1 MQISDDFLRIVNT
14 NPRSYGAGDY
24 WQRSYEYGEMQPFK
38 RQDETVTVES
48 GYKTSTGED
57 SSLMEQLVQINTRD
71 AMSIGLLSRLEEL
84 RRTEGEWVPQIEQAV
99 EYLRNQKAILELN
112 PSDPDYQQKKDSIS
126 SLVNEERALMRG
138 YAVSN
143 PYLRDLFYGDVVDRS
158 QEIPGIR
165 PARTVSKDRIHQM
178 LERDPQTFKGQLAQW
193 SFDQTVPDVLSE
205 NDTNANYA
213 NRLDVLLK
221 NTQEQLEDAKVEE
234 FIKKS
239 DIEQRQRALKTA
251 HRVKDPLLGIIP
263 LYQYDPSLIDPEFDQ
278 KRNETDIE
286 LTDPSSWKYGLSHLG
301 SSASELKA
309 MGLQM
314 LSTWA
319 ISKLAA
325 KTVGTATGPAA
336 PLAWAA
342 SDAVL
347 NTLFTNYMRHKETA
361 SEVMSNYSQK
371 VIEAAVNGQFDLNKV
386 LSEYRDQLELMA
398 VPVQGMDELETLQ
411 FGLAYNIPTT
421 DENYNRIAKDARR
434 GLTDLEQM
442 NNALALSDYAQNFGL
457 SYGGKLIKDSFG
469 FSKLLKKGA
478 NILSKNENTRKA
490 LEAITGKID
499 RAVDRM
505 RLNPITKIQ
514 AKRVMNTAFD
524 IAKQTGKNWF
534 LESMEEGQQNLGGKE
549 YMNIPLLGEEQEFNT
564 WLANNPVPVATEEGT
579 GEYSLLK
586 GLLDAGKLGTE
597 AWRAYMGVSNKDAYN
612 TDEELLRSMQ
622 IGGFIGSLMGTGFHT
637 IPQLNELRKQLKTDN
652 RLRALAAEGFDNA
665 DRTFKIAQFLDAYRK
680 GSKTDRIVDTI
691 EQMKQ
696 YKTGGVTDQ
705 MIDED
710 IDLVR
715 QVAQVYN
722 NDAINQNL
730 KDLGVD
736 RKKGDWF
743 NYFTTAALDYA
754 NRRKQIDEELRVSNE
769 EVNNLVQ
776 AIIANNQGKL
786 EDLLRSQ
793 YDLYQQQQS
802 AANQQAIDYETFRL
816 PAINAAII
824 RARRRVLDQL
834 EKELTS
840 RRKTLQEITKQ
851 FDIKASV
858 SGLDGILGYIKD
870 ARRELK
876 TTEQEINHKMFSGK
890 LKELPEFENSEELE
904 SALAKQIINQG
915 IQSNLLVIENAYR
928 TGRIPTKLR
937 YLVEQ
942 EQLFSSLTPEQQAN
956 VLTEYA
962 EKWKTEH
969 NTQDEPT
976 REQIISYYN
985 TLQKQQ
991 WAKLEQS
998 ANIEANERF
1007 LANNLFQQDVRRLAE
1022 ERTNSAREIE
1032 EQTGEYSLN
1041 RGETTTEPVI
1051 PEDEVIETAA
1061 PTVTNQP
1068 DSRVGNDNR
1077 DTSAEKTVTSTP
1089 VNPRNDRT
1097 KVRSAVDEVNDEATE
1112 NVTTPVTDEVED
1124 EPMTEEQADARVQE
1138 MLDDVSENGY
1148 REVTDEDLG
1157 IRETDKRADTESS
1170 TNKVDEATEEE
1181 IDLRA
1186 EIERVEEGQP
1196 LVDESQRVE
1205 ETSTEGEDQ
1214 TITEQG
1220 TAEESQSVTE
1230 TDAATQPT
1238 TPIKDQSEQKEVN
1251 VKVES
1256 TEDPDKT
1263 GEIPVVLDIPEE
1275 IVYSNGDEIWVGNED
1290 VSQGRVIP
1298 ENDIQTQLEL
1308 EEADSIGIADSS
1320 ISNRH
1325 ADKVPGLDD
1334 NKKVE
1339 SNRIKNTLF
1348 YSFDSDEIM
1357 PINVNGKPVDF
1368 GDVERR
1374 PGRELAKKLA
1384 IPGWLEQ
1391 TKAYF
1396 IITDSKD
1403 AHKDRDLLAVHLV
1416 IEDQEDSKTI
1426 IYNAALYTPGKA
1438 LQKMRKWNLSA
1449 QKIGVELNRLR
1460 KLRNSII
1467 DQYVKDYS
1475 PDYFSNPDVRLPQT
1489 VQKGLIPINLRQSN
1503 GSINSLR
1510 DEHNRPIFRSLTDI
1524 PGFKLSSD
1532 PYEMSEQI
1540 LSNAVEIGYGRGPF
1554 TMNPADAFSIMQFDG
1569 ETRTSQQGVGYAG
1582 KLFIIPDLDQ
1592 SPSGNNSAPI
1602 MLSEKKHTITRG
1614 IGNTELSFNN
1624 NGTPKYDENGKRIP
1638 VTSAELIFRLITNTV
1653 PFATTPIFQD
1663 ILNILVNRGPK
1674 TIAIGDPRRENLNM
1688 YNRKVLHTYQNAQ
1701 GETFLMYGAMKEN
1714 GTYVTKNLRIRD
1726 ANGKIAF
1733 TEAQAKYVIGQFSR
1747 NLHWNTSVEGMTS
1760 PISENIVKEAVKYME
1775 QNNTDTF
1782 KILGM
1787 DDLTFTMRDLG
1798 LEKKDGKIVR
1808 VREQAPTL
1816 ISWMINHQVLKANI
1830 GDTLF
1835 RDPFIYA
1842 DDAVLDTDNRTKV
1855 ENATVEV
1862 TKDTPTEDAQKPAE
1876 NKVQEIPVTPTT
1888 SAPEGDRALTMQEAK
1903 DMGLTPKRGFT
1914 YVLKSDGITV
1924 LLPNSSSVLKKL
1936 QGLHSTNRGVGRI
1949 NLEQAKQWLAD
1960 TLGIDPT
1967 DVLFTNAVMKM
1978 ADSDS
1983 VYGVMRVVLDRMANE
1998 FRPNIVLSQQ
2008 AGRGVEY
2015 HEAFHYV
2022 SILLLDEVTRNRVYD
2037 DFIKKHPEYRDQTRT
2052 DVEEALA
2059 EEFRYYMLD
2068 RKEHGLSYRIK
2079 KFFRTIWNML
2089 NKLAGRNLN
2098 GQVYSALFDSIR
2110 KGNFKNAKVSQE
2122 TMQEFEQAYQSG
2134 LHYYAPGIPESE
2146 QKKVPHITN
2155 ASMMYNII
2163 ESLSSTALA
2172 TLQIQTM
2179 DDIRNLKLDDV
2190 FNTIQYMLDN
2200 GEYDYSPTRKQVA
2213 EDVLLNRDLFA
2224 SKIRSFLQELG
2235 VRTLKDTE
2243 EEMRTNDNYENIW
2256 DRASYEISKK
2266 DNVAFNAK
2274 LFFYSIPQSRF
2285 VLDEEGNKQLV
2296 TVKDDIFG
2304 LDVAQSFDVTWNKI
2318 LENLWNVNNWDDLL
2332 VKVRNLAKADPFF
2345 AKLREYIDDPDLPL
2359 PENTVTQL
2367 ITTIQSAKNAM
2378 DTVFVNQTNNMWT
2391 VADSSNLRYISRLPR
2406 RWSDNFMLSSLVSV
2420 DDRGRGVINNKAL
2433 NQLNIMAGKVDKA
2446 LTDVNKYKRQK
2457 DKVIAFQKAKNEF
2470 LNLLNFIGIPF
2481 DEDSL
2486 QFLLD
2491 NIQTKPSDVEGLE
2504 AFQKVWSSD
2513 NKHGSVRNSIKLN
2526 VLANIRRIAS
2536 SKSLSTRYISA
2547 NRIFNYKDQNSV
2559 INLMAVAYGTTH
2571 PTPEEFSVTGA
2582 DGSLVYPITQNN
2594 YMSDMVRW
2602 LNTNAYNKRD
2612 NLLKS
2617 PYNATSLILQTL
2629 QKGGKIKLHTLLA
2642 VNEQASG
2649 VSRDYFGISP
2659 LEDYLTKMV
2668 LAENGR
2674 LILPTM
2680 SDKKTWYS
2688 IEGVTL
2694 PKDHLD
2700 SLSFFTNLESGE
2712 VAVVDFPRRFSDQT
2726 LDIFYNYFVAEF
2738 NAIVNY
2744 FNTKSDVEK
2753 GKSNYYDNYHGK
2765 IGSDGKM
2772 KPGGNGGKF
2781 RYFGKLPI
2789 NGNWISLNKLLTEAE
2804 ESGDPKIIQ
2813 NVLDNIK
2820 RMYIDDPIMMR
2831 IILNDLLIARV
2842 NEEIEE
2848 AIKLGVISR
2857 SRATGRLINK
2867 CIPSGST
2874 VNLNGEEIDNPFSHY
2889 NEVDSVAEEGMEDIK
2904 EEDRLYSIIANYTVA
2919 YAISVIEVEKC
2930 FVGDPA
2936 MYKWKSNEKVGIFQK
2951 DVDKIKRLS
2960 SVLSTGTN
2968 LRSHWGNKD
2977 PRNDTRFV
2985 SMVMQDNQIGSDY
2998 HQQLLDIFKA
3008 SYIRT
3013 ILTRKNPNMSDDEK
3027 FELTKPSKIQD
3038 TYNSLTDS
3046 EKRFVDTQAENAA
3059 NPYAYND
3066 KKNSGNINQ
3075 ADAAV
3080 YIRPEMYKRIMQA
3093 LGEWSPEIEEA
3104 YNILENSDD
3113 VLSNP
3118 ELYAKSLKA
3127 TIRPLKMVYFGEH
3140 YDQVSNANIPIFDK
3154 MALFP
3159 MFKAIA
3165 RGDNRLLYDRM
3176 NNSELGEI
3184 DMVAF
3189 ESAVKVG
3196 APANKFRPYK
3206 DNRNTKF
3213 NIEDLNQVSST
3224 RIKDGK
3230 VVSSSNG
3237 LTTRIQDLKQLRLQL
3252 NTEGHED
3259 TDRSFGT
3266 QVIKIGMGNVVD
3278 DRHYGHNK
3286 KMNVSGKRIK
3296 ADIFGC
3302 IKALS
3307 KHGVDKVYK
3316 RFFDKDGKIKNRSLS
3331 EYLIREATNTN
3342 MPSELI
3348 DGLRVDRSGNFIAPL
3363 ASMSQRSWIE
3373 SKIMSYLGKEIIDV
3387 NTPGGAAIQM
3397 APFGFKRTSIVSDAD
3412 ADLFNNGEKLNF
3424 DPRRGSMEVLL
3435 STKFFRDVI
3444 PSEFQ
3449 TDYHTMRNW
3458 LIEHKIIG
3466 KDAQPYGIGYRIP
3479 TQGLSS
3485 TFSFIVADVL
3495 PEQLEDTI
3503 VVPDEF
3509 TAMTGSDYD
3518 IDKLYI
3524 ATYAYDPET
3533 HERYKWDDTKK
3544 DNYAQQSDGA
3554 LINKLLDSYTLV
3566 ISDEKTLSETRASID
3581 TLTGI
3586 LKDDVLPRVYS
3597 TPMKEVESMY
3607 ELMPSFQIAR
3617 KMEYTLGKAGIATF
3631 ALNSTNHCLTQAT
3644 HLHMNYSND
3653 NKYGLGQLDQI
3664 DGKDGYRILDWLS
3677 AMINAHVDVA
3687 KDPYIINLNVNQV
3700 TWNMVNLLL
3709 RGGMGQDTFFF
3720 LAQPAIREFA
3730 DSRIAN
3736 NGIIGARKERENVTI
3751 ARIRNKYIGMLNR
3764 LPLSESQKEQIL
3776 ASVEDDYR
3784 YAFDRRRLSDSLEDY
3799 KNEDTL
3805 NVNFIKQQLIVL
3817 RAYQDLMADA
3827 QTMGN
3832 LVQRSQID
3840 TKKYGNNL
3848 AQLQN
3853 FLNSYMTFF
3862 ADSREKFDGLQ
3873 RYFEDTFLQYK
3884 LDAILTA
3891 SNRLM
3896 ANQLF
3901 SAAAGYK
3908 SIFTNIMQHIRGGR
3922 YEVIKRGNWLL
3933 YPYNATNDKKL
3944 VKTIN
3949 DRLESIIRAKA
3960 VASVSELYVSD
3971 KDLQTMLVGK
3981 NSMARR
3987 LNDLK
3992 NYIRQNSDDPTLINL
4007 VRSNGTIKNALLNYL
4022 QGFTSSSKGI
4032 DRIVPVRSSM
4042 NNSRYMDDRLTSA
4055 FYDLLDSDNQIVR
4068 DFAVDLVKYAFVT
4081 SYDNRTPNSFFNYVP
4096 LAYKRKIGYIDAV
4109 QDAIKDLA
4117 NKDLSIF
4124 GDTSNL
4130 QELFNSVYT
4139 TLARNYYNDDSIVKT
4154 YVPNV
4159 KDYGDTQRS
4168 NTIYLGGAVDRT
4180 GIYEQAV
4187 FITRDVYNSNNKFL
4201 KIRNASGNTFLY
4213 QRLGEVRT
4221 IDNDSKFG
4229 IVYVAMPKLGYG
4241 TGANSIYELYKNGL
4255 EPSAIDMNNFSE
4267 ALANAAKKENAI
4279 QKVNDYL
4286 KHNSNLT
4293 FVEDPEFEAI
4303 EIVLNPDKVESIGSE
4318 SLEEA
4323 PITISQLEE
4332 SPQEAIIDQSTDNTI
4347 IDMPGDLMAE
4357 GDAIVME
4364 DFGSITF
4371 DDTILDTE
4379 LILENIDAIIDEA
4392 SQGNISISD
4401 DITSLTKSGKKR
4413 KDECK

>member
-1 MQISDDFLRIVNT
+1 MQISDDFLKIVSN

-24 WQRSYEYGEMQPFK
+24 WLRSYEYGEMKPTKLNQ
-38 RQDETVTVES
+38 TVKVEPS
-48 GYKTSTGED
+48 YETSTGEG
-57 SSLMEQLVQINTRD
+57 SNLWQQLVQINTRD
-71 AMSIGLLSRLEEL
+71 AMNIGLLSRLEEL
-84 RRTEGEWVPQIEQAV
+84 RSTEAEWVPQIQEAL
-99 EYLRNQKAILELN
+99 EYLRNQKSILELDPN
-112 PSDPDYQQKKDSIS
+112 DPDYQQKKDSIS

-143 PYLRDLFYGDVVDRS
+143 PYLRDIFYNDAVDRS
-158 QEIPGIR
+158 QEIPGVR
-165 PARTVSKDRIHQM
+165 PARTISKNRIHQM
-178 LERDPQTFKGQLAQW
+178 LQRDPQTYKGQLAQL
-193 SFDQTVPDVLSE
+193 SFDQSVPNVLLGD
-205 NDTNANYA
+205 DTNANYL
-213 NRLDVLLK
+213 NKLDTLIKL
-221 NTQEQLEDAKVEE
+221 TQDKLEDAEVER
-234 FIKKS
+234 FIKRS
-239 DIEQRQRALKTA
+239 DIESRQRALKTA
-251 HRVKDPLLGIIP
+251 HRVKDPIIGLIP

-278 KRNETDIE
+278 KRNEVDIE
-286 LTDPSSWKYGLSHLG
+286 LTDPSSWKYGLAHLG

-314 LSTWA
+314 LTGFA
-319 ISKLAA
+319 ISKLATRIA
-325 KTVGTATGPAA
+325 GSYAGPAA

-342 SDAVL
+342 GDATL
-347 NTLFTNYMRHKETA
+347 NTLFTNWMRHKETA
-361 SEVMSNYSQK
+361 SEVMSSYSQK
-371 VIEAAVNGQFDLNKV
+371 IMNAAVNNQFDINKV
-386 LSEYRDQLELMA
+386 LSEYKEQLELLA
-398 VPVQGMDELETLQ
+398 VPVQNMDELEILQ
-411 FGLAYNIPTT
+411 TGLAYNIITS
-421 DENYNRIAKDARR
+421 DENYNKIAKDARR
-434 GLTDLEQM
+434 GLTDLEQG
-442 NNALALSDYAQNFGL
+442 NNALAMSDYAQNFGL
-457 SYGGKLIKDSFG
+457 SYGGKLIKNSFG
-469 FSKLLKKGA
+469 FSSLLKKGA
-478 NILSKNENTRKA
+478 KLLSKNDNTRRA
-490 LEAITGKID
+490 LQAITSKID
-499 RAVDRM
+499 RSIDNM
-505 RLNPITKIQ
+505 RLNPITKVQ

-534 LESMEEGQQNLGGKE
+534 LESSEEGMQAGMTDEYLSIPSLG
-549 YMNIPLLGEEQEFNT
+549 NEQEINN
-564 WLANNPVPVATEEGT
+564 WLANNPVPVATQEGT
-579 GEYSLLK
+579 GQYNFLK
-586 GLLDAGKLGTE
+586 GLLNDGKLGVE
-597 AWRAYMGVSNKDAYN
+597 AWKTYMGSDSKDAYN
-612 TDEELLRSMQ
+612 TDNELVRSMQ
-622 IGGFIGSLMGTGFHT
+622 IGGFIGALMGTGFHA

-680 GSKTDRIVDTI
+680 GSKTDRIVDTV

-715 QVAQVYN
+715 QVGQIYKN
-722 NDAINQNL
+722 EAIRQNL

-736 RKKGDWF
+736 KKKGDWF
-743 NYFTTAALDYA
+743 NYFTTAAIDYT
-754 NRRKQIDEELRVSNE
+754 NRRKQVDEELKDSNE
-769 EVNNLVQ
+769 ELDKIVQ
-776 AIIANNQGKL
+776 AIITNNQGEL
-786 EDLLRSQ
+786 EELLRSQ
-793 YDLYQQQQS
+793 YDLYQQQQT
-802 AANQQAIDYETFRL
+802 AANQQAIEYETFRL

-834 EKELTS
+834 EKEITS

-851 FDIKASV
+851 FGIKTSV

-870 ARRELK
+870 TRRELK
-876 TTEQEINHKMFSGK
+876 KTEEEINHKMFSGK
-890 LKELPEFENSEELE
+890 LQKLPEFDNTEELE
-904 SALAKQIINQG
+904 NALAKQIINQA
-915 IQSNLLVIENAYR
+915 IQSNLLVVENAYR

-969 NTQDEPT
+969 STQEEPT
-976 REQIISYYN
+976 RKQIISYYN

-991 WAKLEQS
+991 WGKLEQS
-998 ANIEANERF
+998 SNIEANERF

-1022 ERTNSAREIE
+1022 ERTSSAREIE

-1041 RGETTTEPVI
+1041 RGETTTEPII
-1051 PEDEVIETAA
+1051 PEDEITTTATS
-1061 PTVTNQP
+1061 TVTASEP
-1068 DSRVGNDNR
+1068 SDRTGNDNA
-1077 DTSAEKTVTSTP
+1077 DTSAEKSITATP

-1097 KVRSAVDEVNDEATE
+1097 KVRTAVDEVETQEEDIS
-1112 NVTTPVTDEVED
+1112 TDVVQD
-1124 EPMTEEQADARVQE
+1124 DIQDSQISEEQADALVQE

-1148 REVTDEDLG
+1148 REVTNEELG
-1157 IRETDKRADTESS
+1157 ITESDDKADIERT
-1170 TNKVDEATEEE
+1170 TNKVDESIEEE
-1181 IDLRA
+1181 IDIRA
-1186 EIERVEEGQP
+1186 KIEGIEYGQP
-1196 LVDESQRVE
+1196 LVDDQQIIDETNTEDDLQEVQQDNGSE
-1205 ETSTEGEDQ
+1205 ETVLNTTPQ
-1214 TITEQG
+1214 
-1220 TAEESQSVTE
+1220 
-1230 TDAATQPT
+1230 T
-1238 TPIKDQSEQKEVN
+1238 TPIKDQSEQKEITVN
-1251 VKVES
+1251 TES
-1256 TEDPDKT
+1256 TEDPDII
-1263 GEIPVVLDIPEE
+1263 EEVPVILEDPEE
-1275 IVYSNGDEIWVGNED
+1275 IVYSNGEEVWVGNED
-1290 VSQGRVIP
+1290 INQSRIIP
-1298 ENDIQTQLEL
+1298 ENDIQTQLDL
-1308 EEADSIGIADSS
+1308 EEADSVDMAGTSS
-1320 ISNRH
+1320 FNNRH
-1325 ADKVPGLDD
+1325 SDKVPGLDT
-1334 NKKVE
+1334 NRKIE
-1339 SNRIKNTLF
+1339 TNRIKNTLF
-1348 YSFDSDEIM
+1348 YSFDSDEVM
-1357 PINVNGKPVDF
+1357 PINVNGKPMNF
-1368 GDVERR
+1368 GNVERR

-1384 IPGWLEQ
+1384 IPGWLKQ
-1391 TKAYF
+1391 AKAYF
-1396 IITDSKD
+1396 VVTDSRD
-1403 AHKDRDLLAVHLV
+1403 SHKDRDLLAIHLI
-1416 IEDQEDSKTI
+1416 IEDQEDGKTVM
-1426 IYNAALYTPGKA
+1426 YNAALYTPDKA
-1438 LQKMRKWNLSA
+1438 MQKMRRWNLPGT
-1449 QKIGVELNRLR
+1449 KIGVELARLR

-1467 DQYVKDYS
+1467 DQYVKAYA
-1475 PDYFSNPDVRLPQT
+1475 PDYFSNTGAKLPQT
-1489 VQKGLIPINLRQSN
+1489 AQKGLIPINLRQSN
-1503 GSINSLR
+1503 GAINSLE
-1510 DEHNRPIFRSLTDI
+1510 DEHGRPIFRSLTDI

-1532 PYEMSEQI
+1532 PYEMTEQI
-1540 LSNAVEIGYGRGPF
+1540 LSNQVEIGYGRGPF

-1569 ETRTSQQGVGYAG
+1569 VTRTSQQGVGFAG

-1592 SPSGNNSAPI
+1592 APSGNNSAPI
-1602 MLSEKKHTITRG
+1602 MLSEKKHTIQGG
-1614 IGNTELSFNN
+1614 IGSTGLSFDL
-1624 NGTPKYDENGKRIP
+1624 NGTPRYDDNGKRIP

-1663 ILNILVNRGPK
+1663 ILDILVNRGPK
-1674 TIAIGDPRRENLNM
+1674 TITIGDPVRENLNM
-1688 YNRKVLHTYQNAQ
+1688 YNRKVLHTYQNAN
-1701 GETFLMYGAMKEN
+1701 GETFLMYGAVDSN
-1714 GTYVTKNLRIRD
+1714 GNYRTKNLKIRD

-1733 TEAQAKYVIGQFSR
+1733 TESQALYVINQFSR
-1747 NLHWNTSVEGMTS
+1747 NLHWNTSIEGMTQ
-1760 PISENIVKEAVKYME
+1760 PISENIVKEAIRYME

-1787 DDLTFTMRDLG
+1787 DDLTFTMKDLG
-1798 LEKKDGKIVR
+1798 LERRDDKIVR
-1808 VREQAPTL
+1808 VGEQAPAL

-1842 DDAVLDTDNRTKV
+1842 DDAVLSNEQRAKV
-1855 ENATVEV
+1855 ESTTTEV
-1862 TKDTPTEDAQKPAE
+1862 TKDTPTEEEKSAE
-1876 NKVQEIPVTPTT
+1876 NKVQEIPSTPTT
-1888 SAPEGDRALTMQEAK
+1888 QIPKGDKALTIQETR

-1914 YVLKSDGITV
+1914 YVLKEDGTTV
-1924 LLPNSSSVLKKL
+1924 LLPNSSSVLRKL

-1949 NLEQAKQWLAD
+1949 DLQQARQWLVD

-1983 VYGVMRVVLDRMANE
+1983 VYGVMRVVLDRIANE
-1998 FRPNIVLSQQ
+1998 FRPNIILSQQ
-2008 AGRGVEY
+2008 AGKGVEY

-2022 SILLLDEVTRNRVYD
+2022 SMLLLDEVTRDRVYD
-2037 DFIKKHPEYRDQTRT
+2037 DFVKKHPEYKESTKT
-2052 DVEEALA
+2052 EVEEALA

-2079 KFFRTIWNML
+2079 KFFRTIVEL
-2089 NKLAGRNLN
+2089 LLRLAGRNLN

-2122 TMQEFEQAYQSG
+2122 AMREFEQAYQSG
-2134 LHYYAPGIPESE
+2134 LHYYAPGIPEDE

-2213 EDVLLNRDLFA
+2213 QDVLLNKDLFA
-2224 SKIRSFLQELG
+2224 TKIRSFLQELG
-2235 VRTLKDTE
+2235 VRTLEDTE

-2256 DRASYEISKK
+2256 DKASYEISKK

-2285 VLDEEGNKQLV
+2285 ILDEDGNKQLV

-2318 LENLWNVNNWDDLL
+2318 LENLWNVNNWDDLIAR
-2332 VKVRNLAKADPFF
+2332 VRDLAKADPFF
-2345 AKLREYIDDPDLPL
+2345 AKLREYIDDPDFPL

-2367 ITTIQSAKNAM
+2367 ITTIQSAKNSM
-2378 DTVFVNQTNNMWT
+2378 DTVFVNQTNNLWS
-2391 VADSSNLRYISRLPR
+2391 VQDSSNLRYIARLPQ
-2406 RWSDNFMLSSLVSV
+2406 RWSDNFMLSSLVTV
-2420 DDRGRGVINNKAL
+2420 DERGRGLINNKAL
-2433 NQLNIMAGKVDKA
+2433 NQLNMMSSKIDRTLAEISKA
-2446 LTDVNKYKRQK
+2446 KTTK
-2457 DKVIAFQKAKNEF
+2457 DKVKKFQQAKNEF

-2481 DEDSL
+2481 DEESL

-2491 NIQTKPSDVEGLE
+2491 KVQAGASEIDGLS
-2504 AFQKVWSSD
+2504 AFNKIWSSD
-2513 NKHGSVRNSIKLN
+2513 NKHGSIRNSIKLN
-2526 VLANIRRIAS
+2526 VLANIRKIAA
-2536 SKSLSTRYISA
+2536 SKSLSTRYVSA
-2547 NRIFNYKDQNSV
+2547 DRIFNYKDQNSV
-2559 INLMAVAYGTTH
+2559 INLMAVAYGTVH

-2629 QKGGKIKLHTLLA
+2629 QNGGKIKLHTLLA
-2642 VNEQASG
+2642 VEEQQSR

-2688 IEGVTL
+2688 VEGVTL
-2694 PKDHLD
+2694 PKDHLN
-2700 SLSFFTNLESGE
+2700 SLDIYADFESGE
-2712 VAVVDFPRRFSDQT
+2712 TDIVSMPRRFSDQT
-2726 LDIFYNYFVAEF
+2726 LNIFYNYFVAEF

-2744 FNTKSDVEK
+2744 YNTKSDVENS
-2753 GKSNYYDNYHGK
+2753 KSNYYDNYHGK

-2781 RYFGKLPI
+2781 RYFGKLPV
-2789 NGNWISLNKLLTEAE
+2789 NGSWVSLNKLLTQAE
-2804 ESGDPKIIQ
+2804 ESGDPKVIQ

-2820 RMYIDDPIMMR
+2820 RMYVDDPNMMR
-2831 IILNDLLIARV
+2831 NILNDLLITRV

-2848 AIKLGVISR
+2848 AIKLGVIAR
-2857 SRATGRLINK
+2857 DRTTGRLINK
-2867 CIPSGST
+2867 CIPSGAT
-2874 VNLNGEEIDNPFSHY
+2874 VNLNGEEINNPFSHY

-2904 EEDRLYSIIANYTVA
+2904 EEDRLYSIIANYTTA

-2936 MYKWKSNEKVGIFQK
+2936 MYKWKSNDSVGIFQK

-2968 LRSHWGNKD
+2968 LRTHWGQGD

-2998 HQQLLDIFKA
+2998 HEQLVEIFKA
-3008 SYIRT
+3008 SYVRT
-3013 ILTRKNPNMSDDEK
+3013 ILTRKNPNMTDDEK
-3027 FELTKPSKIQD
+3027 FELTRPGKLQD

-3046 EKRFVDTQAENAA
+3046 EKRFVDSQAENAA

-3104 YNILENSDD
+3104 YNILENSDK
-3113 VLSNP
+3113 VLSDP

-3127 TIRPLKMVYFGEH
+3127 TIRPLKMMYFGEH
-3140 YDQVSNANIPIFDK
+3140 FDEVSKANIPVFDK

-3159 MFKAIA
+3159 MFKVIA

-3184 DMVAF
+3184 DMIAF

-3286 KMNVSGKRIK
+3286 KMNVSGSRIK
-3296 ADIFGC
+3296 KDIFGC

-3307 KHGVDKVYK
+3307 KHGMDKVQN
-3316 RFFDKDGKIKNRSLS
+3316 RFFDKNGRIKNKALS
-3331 EYLIREATNTN
+3331 DYLMREAINTN

-3348 DGLRVDRSGNFIAPL
+3348 DGLRVDKNGNFIAPL
-3363 ASMSQRSWIE
+3363 ASMSQRNWIE

-3397 APFGFKRTSIVSDAD
+3397 APFGFKRTSIVSYKD
-3412 ADLFNNGEKLNF
+3412 ADLFNNGRKLSF
-3424 DPRRGSMEVLL
+3424 EPRRGSMEVLL

-3458 LIEHKIIG
+3458 LLEHKIIG

-3524 ATYAYDPET
+3524 ATYSYDPET
-3533 HERYKWDDTKK
+3533 HERYKWDETKK

-3586 LKDDVLPRVYS
+3586 LKGDVLPRVYS
-3597 TPMKEVESMY
+3597 TPMKEAESMY
-3607 ELMPSFQIAR
+3607 ELVPSFQIAR

-3664 DGKDGYRILDWLS
+3664 DGKDGYKILDWLS

-3736 NGIIGARKERENVTI
+3736 NGIIGARKERENTTI
-3751 ARIRNKYIGMLNR
+3751 RRIRNKYIRMLNQ
-3764 LPLSESQKEQIL
+3764 LPLSDQQKEQIL
-3776 ASVEDDYR
+3776 ASVEDDYQN
-3784 YAFDRRRLSDSLEDY
+3784 AFDRRKLSDSLEDY
-3799 KNEDTL
+3799 KNGDTI

-3817 RAYQDLMADA
+3817 QAYQDLMSDA
-3827 QTMGN
+3827 QTLGN

-3840 TKKYGNNL
+3840 TKKYGNTL
-3848 AQLQN
+3848 TQLQN

-3862 ADSREKFDGLQ
+3862 MDSSEKFDGLQ
-3873 RYFEDTFLQYK
+3873 RYFEDTFLQQK

-3901 SAAAGYK
+3901 SATSGYK
-3908 SIFTNIMQHIRGGR
+3908 SIFTNIMQHVRGGK
-3922 YEVIKRGNWLL
+3922 YDPVKRGNWML
-3933 YPYNATNDKKL
+3933 YPYNATNDKKF

-3949 DRLESIIRAKA
+3949 DRIESIIRAR
-3960 VASVSELYVSD
+3960 VMTQIPQLYVSD
-3971 KDLQTMLVGK
+3971 TELKEMLSGK

-3987 LNDLK
+3987 LNNIK
-3992 NYIRQNSDDPTLINL
+3992 NYIRQNSNDPTLINL

-4022 QGFTSSSKGI
+4022 QGFTNSSKGI

-4055 FYDLLDSDNQIVR
+4055 FYDLLDSDNTEVR
-4068 DFAVDLVKYAFVT
+4068 QFAKDLVKYAFVT

-4096 LAYKRKIGYIDAV
+4096 LAYKQKIGYIDII
-4109 QDAIKDLA
+4109 QDTIRDLA
-4117 NKDLSIF
+4117 NKDLGIL
-4124 GDTSNL
+4124 GDTSDI
-4130 QELFNSVYT
+4130 QQMFNSTYT
-4139 TLARNYYNDDSIVKT
+4139 TLVRNYCADDSIVRT

-4159 KDYGDTQRS
+4159 KDYGDRQQS
-4168 NTIYLGGAVDRT
+4168 NTIYLGGATNVG
-4180 GIYEQAV
+4180 GIYDQAV
-4187 FITRDVYNSNNKFL
+4187 FITRDKYNYTDKFL
-4201 KIRNASGNTFLY
+4201 KIYNAASKRITLY
-4213 QRLGEVRT
+4213 ERLGEIRT
-4221 IDNDSKFG
+4221 VDNDSKFG
-4229 IVYVAMPKLGYG
+4229 IVYVAIPKLGYQSG
-4241 TGANSIYELYKNGL
+4241 SSSVYELYKSGL
-4255 EPSAIDMNNFSE
+4255 EQSAIDSNNFSE
-4267 ALANAAKKENAI
+4267 AMIEATNKENAI

-4286 KHNSNLT
+4286 KHNNNLT
-4293 FVEDPEFEAI
+4293 FVEDPEFQAVEVA
-4303 EIVLNPDKVESIGSE
+4303 LNPDKTESIGSE
-4318 SLEEA
+4318 NIEES

-4332 SPQEAIIDQSTDNTI
+4332 TPQETI
-4347 IDMPGDLMAE
+4347 IDMSADETIVDMSGDLMSE
-4357 GDAIVME
+4357 GDAIVIE

-4371 DDTILDTE
+4371 DDTIFDSSPIIE
-4379 LILENIDAIIDEA
+4379 DVMSIIDETG
-4392 SQGNISISD
+4392 QGNIEVSEDIS
-4401 DITSLTKSGKKR
+4401 SLDKAGKKR
-4413 KDECK
+4413 RNECK